1 MSETAARHDED
12 NQAVERIDRIGNAI
26 VGSALVVLGAC
37 VVAHTFGVA
46 FIGFIA
52 AGALLV
58 LGLMMNRGMFGDN
71 ATMGTLMA
79 TLGPAAVLVPPFFP
93 ALFIA
98 TPIIG
103 AFFLVAGVAKL
114 VGLW

>member
-1 MSETAARHDED
+1 MSETANPQDADRHR
-12 NQAVERIDRIGNAI
+12 NVDRIGNAI
-26 VGSALVVLGAC
+26 VGASLIVLGGSLI
-37 VVAHTFGVA
+37 AHVFGVA

-52 AGALLV
+52 AILLLV

-79 TLGPAAVLVPPFFP
+79 VLGPAAVVVPPFFP
-93 ALFIA
+93 ALFFIGPAIA
-98 TPIIG
+98 G
-103 AFFLVAGVAKL
+103 LFLVAGVAKL